1 VLRRNHAI
9 KSAHLNLNYTKKTNS
24 LTMEP
29 TETSL
34 MMGANELSILSQSYM
49 PNLIRN
55 AEDEDQSFDL
65 KPQ

>member
-1 VLRRNHAI
+1 
-9 KSAHLNLNYTKKTNS
+9 
-24 LTMEP
+24 MEP

-55 AEDEDQSFDL
+55 ADDEDQSFDL